1 MRDASSHKKK
11 KRERERERKE
21 KKTKTHYKG
30 LALYLVEIVNLKAG
44 LRKIKIAF
52 IHVAEKF
59 ACIL

>member
-1 MRDASSHKKK
+1 MRDASSHQK

-21 KKTKTHYKG
+21 RKKTKTHYKG

-44 LRKIKIAF
+44 LREIKIAF